1 MERLNRKSFTIIE
14 VVIAALLIGMVVFVF
29 LTSIM
34 TSFRHVRS
42 TIELRTASLVL
53 QEQVSKTRELTFTAI
68 QVLGNSY
75 TSSGMSSLKDATG
88 TITKSLY
95 NGQSEIYEITFTLDW
110 TGYNSNAMRKTVVTM
125 MTDHGINK
133 K

>member
-68 QVLGNSY
+68 QVLGNSF
-75 TSSGMSSLKDATG
+75 TSSGMSSLWL
-88 TITKSLY
+88 SS
-95 NGQSEIYEITFTLDW
+95 SE
-110 TGYNSNAMRKTVVTM
+110 
-125 MTDHGINK
+125 
-133 K
+133 